1 MKKQYLIPQVDTI
14 VLAQAICDHVGGGSG
29 VVFPSHP
36 GASAPVRGTAGK
48 LYI

>member
-1 MKKQYLIPQVDTI
+1 MKKQYLIPQVDI
-14 VLAQAICDHVGGGSG
+14 VVLSTPLCHIEGS
-29 VVFPSHP
+29 VTPPSHP

>member
-29 VVFPSHP
+29 VVLPSHP
-36 GASAPVRGTAGK
+36 GAPVRGTAGK

>member
-14 VLAQAICDHVGGGSG
+14 VLAQAICQHIGDGGS
-29 VVFPSHP
+29 VSPISPSDP
-36 GASAPVRGTAGK
+36 APIRGAAGK